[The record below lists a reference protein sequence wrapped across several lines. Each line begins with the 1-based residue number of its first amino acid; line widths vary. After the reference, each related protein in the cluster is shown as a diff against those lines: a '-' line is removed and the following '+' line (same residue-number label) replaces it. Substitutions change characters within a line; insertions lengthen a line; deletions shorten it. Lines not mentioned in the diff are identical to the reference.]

1 MFVFFKRDAAL
12 HAKLAKVAR
21 SAKSHYLKL
30 KELIMATQ
38 AETAQE
44 LRAITAQNEKARVE
58 ILAKIKVLEDA
69 LATAGNTSAE
79 VAEAVAALR
88 ASVQLDDDMVPDVPT
103 P

>member
-44 LRAITAQNEKARVE
+44 LRAITAQRR
-58 ILAKIKVLEDA
+58 LASKSSPRSKCWKMLLLLPGIPRQK
-69 LATAGNTSAE
+69 SPKP
-79 VAEAVAALR
+79 LR
-88 ASVQLDDDMVPDVPT
+88 H
-103 P
+103 